1 MFNVLLKTSLAFERF
16 WTVGVCTVADILP
29 LIISD
34 KSDGSIWI
42 LEGEHSLTIHLMMIS
57 LAPSVKGCITELA
70 RMHAWEDTKLGLG
83 WVVMVVSSQQD
94 NLFVFGYVIGS
105 CDGDHQSF

>member
-42 LEGEHSLTIHLMMIS
+42 LEDEHSLTIYLMMIS
-57 LAPSVKGCITELA
+57 LAPSVKGYITELA
-70 RMHAWEDTKLGLG
+70 RMHALEDTKFGVRVG
-83 WVVMVVSSQQD
+83 GDGGFQSTRQ
-94 NLFVFGYVIGS
+94 FVCVWS
-105 CDGDHQSF
+105 CYWIM